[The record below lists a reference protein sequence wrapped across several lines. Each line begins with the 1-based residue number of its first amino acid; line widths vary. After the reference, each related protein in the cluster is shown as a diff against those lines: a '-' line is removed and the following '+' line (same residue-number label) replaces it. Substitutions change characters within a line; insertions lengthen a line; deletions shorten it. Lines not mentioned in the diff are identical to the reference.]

1 MRNTEPTIK
10 TLDKDVQGLKTD
22 VHGLKTEVRGLKTTT
37 QHLEKDVR
45 VLKTDFKEM
54 KADLKKMGLKLDNVM
69 DFMMKHLVTRTDLVL
84 FEERLDKK
92 FAKQETLDK
101 LYNSFDNF
109 AKETLKE
116 REAHSVQNYR
126 LKNLELW
133 AKTTG
138 VKIDLP
144 YEI

>member
-1 MRNTEPTIK
+1 MENTEPTIK
-10 TLDKDVQGLKTD
+10 TLGKDVG
-22 VHGLKTEVRGLKTTT
+22 V
-37 QHLEKDVR
+37 
-45 VLKTDFKEM
+45 
-54 KADLKKMGLKLDNVM
+54 LKLDVGELKSDVKGLKVTVDGLKVTTENIQKDLTDLKITVS
-69 DFMMKHLVTRTDLVL
+69 DIKNFMREHLVTRTDLVL

-116 REAHSVQNYR
+116 REEHSVKNYR

-133 AKTTG
+133 AEKTG
-138 VKIDLP
+138 IKIDLP
-144 YEI
+144 YKI